1 MTDDKVIM
9 KVVPGL
15 PPYLDSTALA
25 EGLYPGV
32 AVSVQTAMKDG
43 SWAVKSF
50 ILAASSVSVE
60 KNDDG
65 RKLLIGL
72 DSLPDSYGETEHVG
86 FVIKVGPGYTVT
98 EINSDTE
105 VDVVEVKVR
114 LFGPNPALD
123 LIESQFK
130 K

>member
-9 KVVPGL
+9 KVIPGL
-15 PPYLDSTALA
+15 PPYLNSASLA

-32 AVSVQTAMKDG
+32 AVSVQTAIKDG
-43 SWAVKSF
+43 SWTIKSF
-50 ILAASSVSVE
+50 ILASSSVSVE

-72 DSLPDSYGETEHVG
+72 DSLPDSFGESEHIG
-86 FVIKVGPGYTVT
+86 FVIKVSDAYVVQ

-105 VDVVEVKVR
+105 VDVVEIKVR
-114 LFGPNPALD
+114 LFGSSSEPNFLKAD
-123 LIESQFK
+123 SNN
-130 K
+130 

>member
-1 MTDDKVIM
+1 LTDDKVIL
-9 KVVPGL
+9 KVSPGL
-15 PPYLDSTALA
+15 PPYIDSTALA

-32 AVSVQTAMKDG
+32 AVSVQTATKDG

-60 KNDDG
+60 KKEEG
-65 RKLLIGL
+65 RTLLIGL
-72 DSLPDSYGETEHVG
+72 DSLPDSSGETENVG
-86 FVIKVGPGYTVT
+86 FVIKIGSGYTVV